1 MLIICL
7 VMTGL
12 AFFLLGII
20 LGNIYSGKK
29 GPKTTPRHSAN
40 KMSVLAEYRDFLNY
54 DGSEQA

>member
-1 MLIICL
+1 MLTVAL

-29 GPKTTPRHSAN
+29 ATKRAPKHSAN
-40 KMSVLAEYRDFLNY
+40 KMSVSAEYRDFFNY

>member
-1 MLIICL
+1 MLTFSL
-7 VMTGL
+7 VMTGV

-29 GPKTTPRHSAN
+29 VPKSAPKHSAN
-40 KMSVLAEYRDFLNY
+40 RMSVSAEFRDFLNY

>member
-1 MLIICL
+1 MLIVALI
-7 VMTGL
+7 MTGF

-29 GPKTTPRHSAN
+29 GPKIAPKHSAN
-40 KMSVLAEYRDFLNY
+40 KMSVSAEYRDFFNY